1 MASATLSA
9 TSLLASLT
17 VETVT
22 LASIHGTDAIPPP
35 EAFPALKCS
44 RMGSATKL
52 AIMATASLM
61 AMIVEAQTLLLAD
74 VSIPS
79 TARTTTTMVNATKV
93 ATMLLAALTVETVLK
108 RQSMKGRLTEA
119 STLSL
124 P

>member
-1 MASATLSA
+1 
-9 TSLLASLT
+9 
-17 VETVT
+17 
-22 LASIHGTDAIPPP
+22 
-35 EAFPALKCS
+35 
-44 RMGSATKL
+44 
-52 AIMATASLM
+52 MATASLM